1 MFLSAL
7 RRAGIPLQ
15 QIRPALEVVRTKIG
29 VEHALASKRLYVAGA
44 QLLWEVS
51 KEGAVDDE
59 ARAGARDLIVLR
71 SGQYVFREVIERY
84 LRRIE
89 YDEMYARRVHLPRY
103 EVADIAADP
112 EMNFGR
118 PYFTHGGTPLHVVR
132 GMIKAGESIEEIAA
146 DFDLRVDEVT
156 EVAQREGLLAA

>member
-7 RRAGIPLQ
+7 RRAGFPLQ
-15 QIRPALEVVRTKIG
+15 RIRPALEVVQTKIG
-29 VEHALASKRLYVAGA
+29 VEHALAST
-44 QLLWEVS
+44 S
-51 KEGAVDDE
+51 
-59 ARAGARDLIVLR
+59 AGARFVIDRTLLADLPQQLR
-71 SGQYVFREVIERY
+71 PGHVQPLREVIERY

-118 PYFTHGGTPLHVVR
+118 PYFTHGGTPAPRRTRDDQSRRVHR
-132 GMIKAGESIEEIAA
+132 GDRGR
-146 DFDLRVDEVT
+146 FRPP
-156 EVAQREGLLAA
+156 RR